1 MIEAR
6 HLREADLILC
16 MEAGHVEALQVEFPD
31 QAHKVHLI
39 TDLIGRPYGINDP
52 YGGPMRGYELMYETL
67 VDVIDTALGRIIALA
82 EANAAGRMER
92 VRR

>member
-1 MIEAR
+1 
-6 HLREADLILC
+6 
-16 MEAGHVEALQVEFPD
+16 
-31 QAHKVHLI
+31 
-39 TDLIGRPYGINDP
+39 
-52 YGGPMRGYELMYETL
+52 MYETL